1 LYVVIIHVVSIT
13 SPDFPVLM
21 FQRPKSSLYVM
32 LLEMDILLT
41 VLGAAQVNLQAW

>member
-1 LYVVIIHVVSIT
+1 
-13 SPDFPVLM
+13 
-21 FQRPKSSLYVM
+21 M